1 MTKTY
6 SKTNNSIVPGPPRHL
21 LATSFSYQ
29 QLRTIIVIIQTNHG
43 PLKSSQ
49 SLPDRLALLQ
59 DHQLCSRYTQTNP
72 GYTPCLSQLLQTITT
87 VTHHSR
93 TTLDQSKPPRPLQKT
108 RTYSWTTS
116 TVPNQPR
123 PFLVTPYLSQ
133 PVPITN
139 AISRHSIPTMDH
151 TKLHRAFLID

>member
-1 MTKTY
+1 M
-6 SKTNNSIVPGPPRHL
+6 IVPGPPRHL
-21 LATSFSYQ
+21 LATSFLSQ

-43 PLKSSQ
+43 SLKSSQ

-72 GYTPCLSQLLQTITT
+72 GYAPCLLQLLQTITT